1 MIECNAESFPWHKYQ
16 EGDCMKKYL
25 FLILAFVFVACGC
38 QTNKTRVA
46 EGAGIGGTVGAIAGG
61 ILGYQSGHPLQGA
74 AIGGAVGAGTGAI
87 VGAQIKKPGPDASSP
102 TPAQLTMQQIV
113 DLTKQGVSSDEIIS
127 KIKAA
132 NPKYS
137 LTADDI
143 DYLRKQGVS
152 QRVIEIMQTYK

>member
-1 MIECNAESFPWHKYQ
+1 
-16 EGDCMKKYL
+16 MKRHFYL
-25 FLILAFVFVACGC
+25 FVILVFIFVVCGC

-46 EGAGIGGTVGAIAGG
+46 EGAGIGGTAGAIVGG

-74 AIGGAVGAGTGAI
+74 AIGGAVGAGAGAI
-87 VGAQIKKPGPDASSP
+87 VGAQINKPTQDPQSQVS
-102 TPAQLTMQQIV
+102 AQLTMQQIV
-113 DLTKQGVSSDEIIS
+113 DLTKLGVSSDKIIS
-127 KIKAA
+127 KIKAT

-152 QRVIEIMQTYK
+152 QRVIETMQSYK

>member
-1 MIECNAESFPWHKYQ
+1 
-16 EGDCMKKYL
+16 MKRNFYL
-25 FLILAFVFVACGC
+25 FIVLAFVCVITGC

-61 ILGYQSGHPLQGA
+61 IIGYQSGHPVQGA
-74 AIGGAVGAGTGAI
+74 AIGGAVGAGAGAV
-87 VGAQIKKPGPDASSP
+87 VGAQINKPTTNTQNPQAS
-102 TPAQLTMQQIV
+102 TQITMQQIV
-113 DLTKQGVSSDEIIS
+113 DWTKQGVSSDEIVS

-143 DYLRKQGVS
+143 DYLKKQGVS
-152 QRVIEIMQTYK
+152 QRVIETMQAYK